1 VTAEG
6 ANPLGP
12 EPRQHGFMD
21 DRIAEA
27 ADVLRIEH
35 DTKVDVED
43 RTIVVRE
50 PVKGDPGLTV
60 LRVLGAAQA
69 ASLVGAAAHGDNG
82 VSVGVWRAP
91 DLYLAR
97 WPKGRRWVVGYR
109 LTGGS
114 RLSDYVGIEGRVPTR
129 LETGHWYGP
138 LPDDIANLFLETGI
152 LVDEPPFPVP
162 ASPAPAPAPSP
173 RTASR
178 PSPSS
183 SRAASAPARPHAKV
197 LPARSVVRAFC
208 RCSSDR
214 TSPGARSSS
223 LS

>member
-1 VTAEG
+1 
-6 ANPLGP
+6 
-12 EPRQHGFMD
+12 MD

-27 ADVLRIEH
+27 ADALRIEH
-35 DTKVDVED
+35 DTKVDIED

-69 ASLVGAAAHGDNG
+69 ASLVGAAAHGENG

-91 DLYLAR
+91 ELYLAR

-138 LPDDIANLFLETGI
+138 LPEEIADLFLEAGI
-152 LVDEPPFPVP
+152 LVDDPPFPVP
-162 ASPAPAPAPSP
+162 APPAPAPGPVPRRAPGPSRPPAQRSGSVSP
-173 RTASR
+173 RPRAEASKAAPTSRVRPAAPTTRLCAGCRMHKAAGQFVPGSDVCIDCRTA
-178 PSPSS
+178 
-183 SRAASAPARPHAKV
+183 
-197 LPARSVVRAFC
+197 
-208 RCSSDR
+208 
-214 TSPGARSSS
+214 
-223 LS
+223 

>member
-1 VTAEG
+1 
-6 ANPLGP
+6 
-12 EPRQHGFMD
+12 MD

-27 ADVLRIEH
+27 ADELRIEH

-69 ASLVGAAAHGDNG
+69 ASLVGAAAHGENG

-91 DLYLAR
+91 ELYLAR

-129 LETGHWYGP
+129 LEIGHWYGP
-138 LPDDIANLFLETGI
+138 LPEEIADLFLEAGI
-152 LVDEPPFPVP
+152 LVDDPPFPVP
-162 ASPAPAPAPSP
+162 APPAPAPGAAPRRAPVPSRPATQRSGPPSP
-173 RTASR
+173 RPRAQGAKAAPTSRLRPAAPTTKLCADCRMHKAVGQFLPGSDLCIDCRTA
-178 PSPSS
+178 
-183 SRAASAPARPHAKV
+183 
-197 LPARSVVRAFC
+197 
-208 RCSSDR
+208 
-214 TSPGARSSS
+214 
-223 LS
+223 

>member
-1 VTAEG
+1 
-6 ANPLGP
+6 
-12 EPRQHGFMD
+12 MD

-27 ADVLRIEH
+27 ADVLRVEH

-43 RTIVVRE
+43 RTILVRE

-69 ASLVGAAAHGDNG
+69 ASLVGAAAHGENG

-138 LPDDIANLFLETGI
+138 LPDDIADVFLEAGI
-152 LVDEPPFPVP
+152 LVDDPPFPVP
-162 ASPAPAPAPSP
+162 APPAPAPARPP

-183 SRAASAPARPHAKV
+183 PRASSASPRPRPQAPKAAPAGRLRPAAPSTK
-197 LPARSVVRAFC
+197 LCAEC
-208 RCSSDR
+208 RMHKALGQFVPGSDLCIDCR
-214 TSPGARSSS
+214 TA
-223 LS
+223 